1 MKKYTKIILYCLE
14 ILMLI
19 FIIIG
24 NKFWMNGWSNTLRII
39 IYVGT
44 ILLVIL
50 ATILLILKKEE
61 LFKLVFTGTMIFFI
75 LFYALVIVNKVF
87 GLDGINSDEE
97 KIEHIINLIQKT
109 GAYGKIVFVLLQ
121 ILQVVVLPLPALLC
135 YVSGVMIY
143 GPLEAFI
150 LSSIGVFIGSMIC
163 YAIGRFCGRKI
174 VHWLAGDKIDKYLD
188 ILSTRGKGPF
198 VIMQLLPFFPDDVLC
213 ILAGVTNMN
222 FWFYLMT
229 MLVIRPIVI
238 AVYCFL
244 GSGSIIPFSGWGIPV
259 WILIFMIFITLGILT
274 YKYQDKIDEWFLN
287 HKTIKK

>member
-44 ILLVIL
+44 IILVIL

-87 GLDGINSDEE
+87 DLDGINSDEE

-274 YKYQDKIDEWFLN
+274 YKYQDKIDEWFLK

>member
-274 YKYQDKIDEWFLN
+274 YKYQDKIDEWFLK

>member
-1 MKKYTKIILYCLE
+1 
-14 ILMLI
+14 MLVFI
-19 FIIIG
+19 FIG

-44 ILLVIL
+44 IILVIL

-87 GLDGINSDEE
+87 DLDGINSDEE

-135 YVSGVMIY
+135 YVSGAMIY

-274 YKYQDKIDEWFLN
+274 YKYQDKIDEWFLK

>member
-1 MKKYTKIILYCLE
+1 
-14 ILMLI
+14 MLI

-44 ILLVIL
+44 IILVIL
-50 ATILLILKKEE
+50 ATIILILKKEE

-87 GLDGINSDEE
+87 DLDGINSDEE

-143 GPLEAFI
+143 GPSEAFI

-174 VHWLAGDKIDKYLD
+174 VHWLVGDKIDKYLD

-274 YKYQDKIDEWFLN
+274 YKYQDKIDEWFLK

>member
-1 MKKYTKIILYCLE
+1 
-14 ILMLI
+14 MLI

-274 YKYQDKIDEWFLN
+274 YKYQDKIDEWFLK

>member
-44 ILLVIL
+44 IILVIL
-50 ATILLILKKEE
+50 ATIILILKKEE

-87 GLDGINSDEE
+87 DLDGINSDEE

-143 GPLEAFI
+143 GPSEAFI

-174 VHWLAGDKIDKYLD
+174 VHWLVGDKIDKYLD

-274 YKYQDKIDEWFLN
+274 YKYQDKIDEWFLK